1 MTVRIF
7 VLLGGLYGPDGEAD
21 SHGMVDL
28 AERLKPYGKVTTHF
42 WSNFESVA
50 AAIKQLPA
58 DVSSIL
64 IGYSGGGSR
73 ATWVAGAVYPRPI
86 KLLVAYDPSPWWQM
100 TPLRDNVQRALCY
113 HNNAPLMFG
122 LGGGQL
128 TGAAH
133 IENTEI
139 SEQHLAVD
147 YDQNLH
153 ARTIDAVREVSA

>member
-1 MTVRIF
+1 MRPV
-7 VLLGGLYGPDGEAD
+7 
-21 SHGMVDL
+21 
-28 AERLKPYGKVTTHF
+28 
-42 WSNFESVA
+42 
-50 AAIKQLPA
+50 
-58 DVSSIL
+58 L

-100 TPLRDNVQRALCY
+100 TPLRDNVERALCY

-147 YDQNLH
+147 YDPNLH
-153 ARTIDAVREVSA
+153 AHTVEAVRETVA